1 MEMALTTLRR
11 KTPMTRS
18 PGLRPRSRV
27 LLISLSAAALLLSTT
42 APSMAAV
49 EATRATIVPAA
60 YLSPPAGLTAVAAD
74 IDRSELTWKPVLG
87 AAEYRLAYSLSPD
100 MANATW
106 RDSPV
111 PGRTIYGL
119 NKNTTYFV
127 KVRALDAAGRG
138 ITAYS
143 SAILVKTTSTTAPPA
158 GLTVAAVDQ
167 DTMDLTWKPAAGAT
181 RYRLAYSLNA
191 DMSGATWRDS
201 DTTNRTIYLNPDSL
215 YYVKVR
221 ALDAT
226 GVGISDYSAAVQAKT
241 KPVPPTALSAA
252 RTTPTTIDLSWGA
265 VPGAAEYR
273 VELTRSGGLPFYT
286 RHPGTAA
293 DLRGLIP
300 GSEYNARVRAL
311 DADGNALTGY
321 SPAIK
326 VLTPAVPV
334 LAPVTNPLKV
344 ASYNVHCA
352 NCMDPVPGERPWE
365 DRRDDVVADVITR
378 MPDIIG
384 FQEASQGWLQTEAR
398 SGGVSQFEDLRERL
412 VAAGGNYAVTDAD
425 RNNCERSY
433 TPTNCVYKDQG
444 ASQGTKIFYNPDK
457 VTILRTG
464 SQRLPDNDPAA
475 NARFV
480 AWAEVVQKSSG
491 KKFFFADT
499 HLQTGA
505 GEDFTELRRQQALA
519 VTATITRENT
529 GKLPVILV
537 GDMNS
542 SKWKTPTNA
551 PYDVF
556 VGSGLVDPLGNTYRS
571 QFASGDAT
579 AESVINRGASSFNAY
594 DATDVAGD
602 PGTTGSYIDYIF
614 TSKMRV
620 QLYENVASIDS
631 AGNRVGAI
639 PSDHNMQFAILGLP

>member
-1 MEMALTTLRR
+1 
-11 KTPMTRS
+11 MTRN
-18 PGLRPRSRV
+18 PGLRPRSRA

-42 APSMAAV
+42 APSMGAV
-49 EATRATIVPAA
+49 EATRATAAA
-60 YLSPPAGLTAVAAD
+60 YLSPPAGLTAAASD
-74 IDRSELTWKPVLG
+74 IDRADLTWKPVPG

-111 PGRTIYGL
+111 PARTIYGL
-119 NKNTTYFV
+119 SKSTTYFV
-127 KVRALDAAGRG
+127 KVRALDTAGRG
-138 ITAYS
+138 ITVYS
-143 SAILVKTTSTTAPPA
+143 SAIQVKTTATTAPPA
-158 GLTVAAVDQ
+158 GLAVVAVGQETV
-167 DTMDLTWKPAAGAT
+167 DLTWKPAAGAA

-201 DTTNRTIYLNPDSL
+201 DTANRTIYVSPNSL

-221 ALDAT
+221 AFDAT
-226 GVGISDYSAAVQAKT
+226 GVGISDYSAPVEAKT
-241 KPVPPTALSAA
+241 KAVPPAPPAALSAA
-252 RTTPTTIDLSWGA
+252 RTTSTTIDLTWGT
-265 VPGAAEYR
+265 VRDAAEYR
-273 VELTRSGGLPFYT
+273 VELTRSGGLPVYT
-286 RHPGTAA
+286 RHPGTGA
-293 DLRGLIP
+293 DLRGLVP
-300 GSEYNARVRAL
+300 GAEYNARVRAL
-311 DADGNALTGY
+311 DADGNALTSY
-321 SPAIK
+321 STSIK
-326 VLTPAVPV
+326 VRTTAVPV

-365 DRRDDVVADVITR
+365 DRRDGVIADVIAR

-384 FQEASQGWLQTEAR
+384 FQEASQGWLQTETR

-412 VAAGGNYAVTDAD
+412 VAAGGKYAVTDAD

-444 ASQGTKIFYNPDK
+444 ASQGTKIFYNPET
-457 VTILRTG
+457 VTVLRAG
-464 SQRLPDNDPAA
+464 SQRLPDNDPNA

-480 AWAEVVQKSSG
+480 AWAEVFQKSSG

-505 GEDFTELRRQQALA
+505 GADFTELRRQQALVVA
-519 VTATITRENT
+519 ATVARENT
-529 GKLPVILV
+529 GKLPVIVV

-571 QFASGDAT
+571 LYASGDAT
-579 AESVINRGASSFNAY
+579 AEKVINRGANSFNAY
-594 DATDVAGD
+594 DTTDVAGD